1 MLCVQCGTDNPEG
14 GKYCISCSALLLHAA
29 PTGDPSASS
38 LDIEEDVEYPV
49 PEAHYQSPVLQH
61 LAWCVHEFI
70 EEEGEFEPILE
81 AYEAFRE
88 IFEGFKSEIPKIHDL
103 CYSQQGML
111 EGDVMPSQIK
121 YTVSKAE
128 TLYSEGETIFEDYF
142 DTVEALHEDD
152 DFPDPQ
158 PLIEATRKWLGCN
171 DSVCI
176 TYDFLVGRHKALDE
190 LSVEYDEIRKEKE
203 AQELADG
210 ASSGAGGDAVSYAPS
225 DSTDLA

>member
-1 MLCVQCGTDNPEG
+1 MLCIQCGTDNPDG
-14 GKYCISCSALLLHAA
+14 SRYCVSCNALLLQVA
-29 PTGDPSASS
+29 PTGDPAASN
-38 LDIEEDVEYPV
+38 LDIEEEVDYPV
-49 PEAHYQSPVLQH
+49 PEAHYQSPILQH
-61 LAWCVHEFI
+61 LAWCVHDFV
-70 EEEGEFEPILE
+70 EEEGEFEPIIE

-88 IFEGFKSEIPKIHDL
+88 IFDGFKLELPKIKEL

-121 YTVSKAE
+121 YTVAKAE
-128 TLYSEGETIFEDYF
+128 TLYSEGEALFEKYF
-142 DTVEALHEDD
+142 DAVDALDDDD
-152 DFPDPQ
+152 DFPDPE

-190 LSVEYDEIRKEKE
+190 MAVEYDEIRKEKE
-203 AQELADG
+203 AQEAADG
-210 ASSGAGGDAVSYAPS
+210 SEPRVESEDFVSPPG